1 MVGCLFIHKITS
13 KEINGWFIYHLPV
26 TYKKK
31 LQHTIPVLSHIL
43 KTNPGTM
50 NWQWYRNFV
59 FQSESH
65 IDVENQPSL
74 SAMTHLPIMY
84 SKKTKILQIN
94 LRKNHMQDKLDNLV
108 LTSIVRGSRKYGR
121 LDIALAFT
129 NDQKFIVYFKS
140 WKSQQ
145 TLQKGE
151 WLYWKQ

>member
-1 MVGCLFIHKITS
+1 M
-13 KEINGWFIYHLPV
+13 
-26 TYKKK
+26 
-31 LQHTIPVLSHIL
+31 
-43 KTNPGTM
+43 
-50 NWQWYRNFV
+50 

-74 SAMTHLPIMY
+74 SAMTHLPIMS

-94 LRKNHMQDKLDNLV
+94 LRKNHMQDKLHNLV

-140 WKSQQ
+140 
-145 TLQKGE
+145 
-151 WLYWKQ
+151 